1 MVIYNVFMITLFV
14 YLIYVYFHVYCKKT
28 RIDALVAAIA
38 VVTAGA
44 FLSYPDIYFKL
55 WSYLTFKLFG

>member
-1 MVIYNVFMITLFV
+1 MFIFMFV
-14 YLIYVYFHVYCKKT
+14 AKKT